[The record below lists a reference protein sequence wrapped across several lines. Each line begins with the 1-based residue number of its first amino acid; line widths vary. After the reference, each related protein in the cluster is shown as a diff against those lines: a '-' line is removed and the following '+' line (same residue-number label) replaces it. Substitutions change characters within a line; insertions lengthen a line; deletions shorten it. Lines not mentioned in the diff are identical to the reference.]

1 MNRESM
7 TSTVVKLGIFVVITG
22 LCTLLVGNTLYR
34 PLGQSATTY
43 RAAFTDVVG
52 LKQGSDVRIAGVR
65 VGRVNGLELTGEHAT
80 VTFEVTDDQ
89 TLPADVEAHVR
100 YADLLGARYIALQP
114 GSGTA
119 SGSGEPLPD
128 GAVIPLNR
136 TRPAVDLTELFN
148 GFQPVFNTLQPEEI
162 NTLARH
168 LIAVFEGQGGTID
181 SLLSH
186 VVALT
191 TSVADQDKL
200 IGEVLT
206 NLNKVTDFAL
216 RNEPD
221 FTRLVDSLAS
231 LTKRMAASRKQI
243 GTVIDASSE
252 LARGLSGLVTDLR
265 PALDNDLRSLDRFA
279 GTLADN
285 SDEFASTIQAAP
297 ELFTSVNRVAE
308 YGAWVNVYLCTLI
321 IESGAPLLGDI
332 DTGVGP
338 HSEVCQA

>member
-7 TSTVVKLGIFVVITG
+7 TSTVVKLSIFLLVTG

-34 PLGQSATTY
+34 PLGQSTTTY

-52 LKQGSDVRIAGVR
+52 LKPGSDVRIAGVR
-65 VGRVNGLELTGEHAT
+65 VGRVNDLALTGEHAT

-114 GSGTA
+114 GPTA
-119 SGSGEPLPD
+119 GGALPAD
-128 GAVIPLNR
+128 ALIPLAR
-136 TRPAVDLTELFN
+136 TQPAVDLTELFN
-148 GFQPVFNTLQPEEI
+148 GFQPVFNTLEPAEI

-168 LIAVFEGQGGTID
+168 LIAVFQGQGGTID

-191 TSVADQDKL
+191 TTVADQDKL
-200 IGEVLT
+200 IGEVLV

-221 FTRLVDSLAS
+221 FTRLVDSLAA
-231 LTKRMAASRKQI
+231 LTERMAKSREQI

-265 PALDNDLRSLDRFA
+265 PALDNDLRSLDKFA
-279 GTLADN
+279 GTLATN

-308 YGAWVNVYLCTLI
+308 YGAWVNVYLCTMI

-332 DTGVGP
+332 NTDAGP

>member
-7 TSTVVKLGIFVVITG
+7 TSTVVKLTVFVLVTG

-34 PLGQSATTY
+34 PLGQSATSY

-52 LKQGSDVRIAGVR
+52 LKPGSDVRIAGVR
-65 VGRVNGLELTGEHAT
+65 VGRVNELALTGEHAT
-80 VTFEVTDDQ
+80 VSFEVTDDQ

-114 GSGTA
+114 GPGA
-119 SGSGEPLPD
+119 SGELPEE
-128 GAVIPLNR
+128 ALIPLAR
-136 TRPAVDLTELFN
+136 TQPAVDLTELFN
-148 GFQPVFNTLQPEEI
+148 GFQPVFNTLEPQEI

-168 LIAVFEGQGGTID
+168 LIAVFQGQGGTID

-191 TSVADQDKL
+191 TSIADQDEL
-200 IGEVLT
+200 IGEVLA

-221 FTRLVDSLAS
+221 FTRLVDSLAA
-231 LTKRMAASRKQI
+231 LTERMANSRKQI

-265 PALDNDLRSLDRFA
+265 PALDNDLRSLDTFA
-279 GTLADN
+279 GTLATN
-285 SDEFASTIQAAP
+285 SDEFANTIQAAP

-308 YGAWVNVYLCTLI
+308 YGAWVNVYLCTMI

-332 DTGVGP
+332 NTDAGP

>member
-1 MNRESM
+1 VNAESM
-7 TSTVVKLGIFVVITG
+7 TSTVVKLSIFVLVTG

-34 PLGQSATTY
+34 PLGQPTTTY

-65 VGRVNGLELTGEHAT
+65 VGRVDSLELTGDHAT

-89 TLPADVEAHVR
+89 TLPADVTAHVR
-100 YADLLGARYIALQP
+100 YADLLGARYIALLP
-114 GSGTA
+114 GHS
-119 SGSGEPLPD
+119 ERELPED
-128 GAVIPLNR
+128 ALIPLAR
-136 TRPAVDLTELFN
+136 TQPAVDLTALFN
-148 GFQPVFNTLQPEEI
+148 GFQPVFDTLQPQEI

-168 LIAVFEGQGGTID
+168 LIAVFQGQGATID

-200 IGEVLT
+200 IGEVLA

-221 FTRLVDSLAS
+221 FTRLVDSLAA
-231 LTKRMAASRKQI
+231 LTERMASSREQI
-243 GTVIDASSE
+243 GTVLDASSN

-265 PALDNDLRSLDRFA
+265 PELDADLRSLNRVT
-279 GTLADN
+279 GTLAAN
-285 SDEFASTIQAAP
+285 SGEFTRTMRAAP
-297 ELFTSVNRVAE
+297 ELFTTVNRVSE

-321 IESGAPLLGDI
+321 VESGAPLLGSLN
-332 DTGVGP
+332 TGAGP
-338 HSEVCQA
+338 HSEVCRR

>member
-1 MNRESM
+1 MNAESM
-7 TSTVVKLGIFVVITG
+7 TSTVVKLSIFVLVTG

-34 PLGQSATTY
+34 PLGQPTTTY

-65 VGRVNGLELTGEHAT
+65 VGRVNSLDLTGDHAT
-80 VTFEVTDDQ
+80 VTFEVTNDQ
-89 TLPADVEAHVR
+89 TLPADLTAHVR
-100 YADLLGARYIALQP
+100 YADLLGARYIALLP
-114 GSGTA
+114 GHS
-119 SGSGEPLPD
+119 ERELPED
-128 GAVIPLNR
+128 ALIPLAR
-136 TRPAVDLTELFN
+136 TQPAVDLTALFN
-148 GFQPVFNTLQPEEI
+148 GFQPVFDTLQPQEI

-168 LIAVFEGQGGTID
+168 LIAVFQGQGATID

-200 IGEVLT
+200 IGEVLA

-221 FTRLVDSLAS
+221 FTRLVDSLAA
-231 LTKRMAASRKQI
+231 LTKRMASSREQI
-243 GTVIDASSE
+243 GTVLDASSN

-265 PALDNDLRSLDRFA
+265 PELDADLRSLNRVA
-279 GTLADN
+279 GTLAAN
-285 SDEFASTIQAAP
+285 SGEFTRTMRAAP
-297 ELFTSVNRVAE
+297 ELFTTVNRVSE

-321 IESGAPLLGDI
+321 VESGAPLLGSVN
-332 DTGVGP
+332 TGAGP
-338 HSEVCQA
+338 HSEVCRR

>member
-1 MNRESM
+1 MNAESM
-7 TSTVVKLGIFVVITG
+7 TSTVVKLSIFVLVTG

-34 PLGQSATTY
+34 PLGQPTTTY

-65 VGRVNGLELTGEHAT
+65 VGRVNSLELTGDHAT

-89 TLPADVEAHVR
+89 TLPADVTAHVR
-100 YADLLGARYIALQP
+100 YADLLGARYIALLP
-114 GSGTA
+114 GHS
-119 SGSGEPLPD
+119 ERELPED
-128 GAVIPLNR
+128 ALIPLAR
-136 TRPAVDLTELFN
+136 TQPAVDLTALFN
-148 GFQPVFNTLQPEEI
+148 GFQPVFDTLQPQEI

-168 LIAVFEGQGGTID
+168 LIAVFQGQGATID

-200 IGEVLT
+200 IGEVLA

-221 FTRLVDSLAS
+221 FTRLVDSLAA
-231 LTKRMAASRKQI
+231 LTKRMASSREQI
-243 GTVIDASSE
+243 GTVLDASSN

-265 PALDNDLRSLDRFA
+265 PELDADLRSLNRVT
-279 GTLADN
+279 GTLAAN
-285 SDEFASTIQAAP
+285 SGQFTRTMRAAP
-297 ELFTSVNRVAE
+297 ELFTTVNRVSE

-321 IESGAPLLGDI
+321 VESGAPLLGSVN
-332 DTGVGP
+332 TGAGP
-338 HSEVCQA
+338 HSEVCQR

>member
-1 MNRESM
+1 MNAESM
-7 TSTVVKLGIFVVITG
+7 TSTVVKLSIFVLVTG

-34 PLGQSATTY
+34 PLGQPTTTY

-65 VGRVNGLELTGEHAT
+65 VGRVNSLELTGDHAT
-80 VTFEVTDDQ
+80 VTFEVTNDQ
-89 TLPADVEAHVR
+89 TLPADLTAHVR
-100 YADLLGARYIALQP
+100 YADLLGARYIALLP
-114 GSGTA
+114 GHS
-119 SGSGEPLPD
+119 ERELPED
-128 GAVIPLNR
+128 ALIPLAR
-136 TRPAVDLTELFN
+136 TQPAVDLTALFN
-148 GFQPVFNTLQPEEI
+148 GFQPVFDTLQPQEI

-168 LIAVFEGQGGTID
+168 LIAVFQGQGATID

-200 IGEVLT
+200 IGEVLA

-221 FTRLVDSLAS
+221 FTRLVDSLAA
-231 LTKRMAASRKQI
+231 LTKRMASSREQI
-243 GTVIDASSE
+243 GTVLDASSN

-265 PALDNDLRSLDRFA
+265 PELDADLRSLNRVT
-279 GTLADN
+279 GTLAAN
-285 SDEFASTIQAAP
+285 SGEFTRTMRAAP
-297 ELFTSVNRVAE
+297 KLFTTVNRVSE

-321 IESGAPLLGDI
+321 VESGAPLLGSLN
-332 DTGVGP
+332 TGAGP
-338 HSEVCQA
+338 HSEVCRR

>member
-1 MNRESM
+1 MNTESM
-7 TSTVVKLGIFVVITG
+7 TSTVVKLSIFVLVTG

-34 PLGQSATTY
+34 PLGQPATTY

-65 VGRVNGLELTGEHAT
+65 VGRVNSLELTGDHAT

-89 TLPADVEAHVR
+89 TLPADVTAHVR
-100 YADLLGARYIALQP
+100 YADLLGARYIALLP
-114 GSGTA
+114 GHS
-119 SGSGEPLPD
+119 ERELPED
-128 GAVIPLNR
+128 ALIPLAR
-136 TRPAVDLTELFN
+136 TQPAVDLTALFN
-148 GFQPVFNTLQPEEI
+148 GFQPVFDTLQPQEI

-168 LIAVFEGQGGTID
+168 LIAVFQGQGATID

-200 IGEVLT
+200 IGEVLA

-221 FTRLVDSLAS
+221 FTRLVDSLAA
-231 LTKRMAASRKQI
+231 LTKRMASSREQI
-243 GTVIDASSE
+243 GTVLDASSN

-265 PALDNDLRSLDRFA
+265 PELDADLRSLNRVT
-279 GTLADN
+279 GTLAAN
-285 SDEFASTIQAAP
+285 SGQFTRTMRAAP
-297 ELFTSVNRVAE
+297 ELFTTVNRVSE

-321 IESGAPLLGDI
+321 VESGAPLLGSVN
-332 DTGVGP
+332 TGAGP
-338 HSEVCQA
+338 HSEVCQR